1 MLIITRRIG
10 ERLFVNG
17 NEVIIK
23 VTGASGNQVKLG
35 IDAPQDTLV
44 YRKELESSFKVI
56 KN

>member
-10 ERLFVNG
+10 ERLFING

-35 IDAPQDTLV
+35 IDAPRDTLV